1 MKMKRLIAAA
11 AGVVLAAGL
20 TARTASAGAQTAAF
34 LLDTRADILAE
45 ILPEGSADYSLEAD
59 DPTLTVKFLSSGVG
73 SYVLPYGMGPLAFDL
88 NGQTVSGTN
97 GVNGTTTTAGGD
109 GGPVFQVG
117 GEITIRIIG
126 TPGSGS
132 ISGGNGGD
140 GTPAGKGAYAFID
153 AAGAE
158 VKVSDPCGLVKTGAD
173 GEWLISVGDVVVKA
187 IAVGDTV
194 VTQTVA
200 VTFTSEI
207 TLPAFADWIED
218 KLKVKSSADLATL
231 DKAEAETPTP
241 VGQAK
246 LSDDRRM
253 VTTDLE
259 VDKPSEATGFF
270 RVVVP

>member
-1 MKMKRLIAAA
+1 MKKLMKA
-11 AGVVLAAGL
+11 VVG
-20 TARTASAGAQTAAF
+20 AAF
-34 LLDTRADILAE
+34 ALGLFAPSARAGSTSAVWVDTRAFVLAE
-45 ILPEGSADYSLEAD
+45 ILPEGAAWCEVKSGADCAYLTTTFNANVD
-59 DPTLTVKFLSSGVG
+59 DAGT
-73 SYVLPYGMGPLAFDL
+73 YELPDDMGPLAFDP
-88 NGQTVSGTN
+88 NGRTWTGKAGADGTSA
-97 GVNGTTTTAGGD
+97 TAGGD
-109 GGPVFQVG
+109 GSPVFQ
-117 GEITIRIIG
+117 IG
-126 TPGSGS
+126 SNTTVKMFGDSGS

-158 VKVSDPCGLVKTGAD
+158 VKVTDPCGLVKTGAD
-173 GEWLISVGDVVVKA
+173 GEWLISVDDVVVKA

-207 TLPAFADWIED
+207 TLPTFADWLWD

-241 VGQAK
+241 VQAK
-246 LSDDRRM
+246 LSDDHKT

-259 VDKPSEATGFF
+259 VDKPSEDTGFF

>member
-11 AGVVLAAGL
+11 AGVMLAAGL
-20 TARTASAGAQTAAF
+20 TARTASAGARTAAF

-45 ILPEGSADYSLEAD
+45 VLPVGSADYSLEAD
-59 DPTLTVKFLSSGVG
+59 DPTLTVKFLSPVVG
-73 SYVLPYGMGPLAFDL
+73 SYVLPDDMGPLAFDL

-109 GGPVFQVG
+109 GGPVFQI
-117 GEITIRIIG
+117 GEETTVKMSG
-126 TPGSGS
+126 DSGS

-158 VKVSDPCGLVKTGAD
+158 VEVSDPCGLVKTGAD
-173 GEWLISVGDVVVKA
+173 GEWLISAGDVVVKA

-231 DKAEAETPTP
+231 HKAEAETPTP